1 VFVCGISA
9 VIGAGDAGQTQAL
22 LARMH
27 GPIRHRGPDGEGFL
41 IVGPDGARR
50 PPSLEGGGT
59 GRALA
64 GMAFRRLKILD
75 LSEAA
80 AQPMGSPD
88 GSLWIVFNGE
98 IYNFRELRAE
108 LAGRG
113 RRFATTGD
121 TEVALAAFEA
131 WGERAF
137 ERLEG
142 MWAIVI
148 LDLSKRRLVAS
159 RDRFGIKPLYFRREG
174 RRLLLASEIKQILAA
189 SFGPPR
195 ARAPV
200 VAKFLRGN
208 RYPVLDETFF
218 EEIFPIPPATWFETQ
233 LEDPASS
240 PPAFRRYWDLAEAI
254 RGAAPPASYGAARE
268 EFRRILA
275 AAVRSHHVA
284 DVPIGSLLSGGLD
297 SSTLTSLLAEIV
309 RGEGRDCPTFSFGFR
324 DRAPEACELRY
335 ADALVRRDH
344 LTNFETSLDAD
355 WVVENAGR
363 VIHALDEPPLGL
375 PALAQYRVFELARAH
390 ATTVVLDGEGS
401 DEILAG
407 YPYAQR
413 LVLTD
418 RLRRGRL
425 ADFGRELSA
434 IARRESRSRLSVL
447 RDSFGAPLAR
457 RLSRRRE
464 EPWLRAG
471 WGAVS
476 PVPVEV
482 SPDPGLLNRR
492 LFFDVRWGNVPIV
505 LGHTDRASMA
515 HSVEARVPFFDR
527 RLVEFAF
534 SLPDDFKAGSGDRK
548 RILRDVARESLP
560 PEITERADRMG
571 FGTPDALLLRGKRWP
586 AIRERILDGAFPA
599 SPCFSPGGVERLLAA
614 VGDGRDQDLRRV
626 WRLYALATWGA
637 AFDVVL

>member
-1 VFVCGISA
+1 MCGISA
-9 VIGAGDAGQTQAL
+9 VVGAGDTGETQAL

-27 GPIRHRGPDGEGFL
+27 APIRHRGPDGEGFL
-41 IVGPDGARR
+41 VVEPDG
-50 PPSLEGGGT
+50 PSRLASLNGSGT
-59 GRALA
+59 GPALA
-64 GMAFRRLKILD
+64 GLAFRRLKILD

-108 LAGRG
+108 LEGGG
-113 RRFATTGD
+113 RRFATAGD

-131 WGERAF
+131 WGEKAF
-137 ERLEG
+137 ERLDG

-148 LDLSKRRLVAS
+148 LDLARRRLVAS

-174 RRLLLASEIKQILAA
+174 GRLLLASEIKQILAA
-189 SFGPPR
+189 SSQRPR
-195 ARAPV
+195 SRAPV
-200 VAKFLRGN
+200 VAKFLQGN

-218 EEIFPIPPATWFETQ
+218 DGVFPVPPATWFETE
-233 LEDPASS
+233 LDDPAGA
-240 PPAFRRYWDLAEAI
+240 PPAFRKYWDLAGAI
-254 RGAAPPASYGAARE
+254 RAAAAPGTYGEALE
-268 EFRRILA
+268 EFRGILA

-297 SSTLTSLLAEIV
+297 SSTLTSLLAEIM

-324 DRAPEACELRY
+324 DRAPEVCELRY
-335 ADALVRRDH
+335 ADALVRRDG

-363 VIHALDEPPLGL
+363 VIRALDEPPLGL
-375 PALAQYRVFELARAH
+375 PALAQYRVFGLARAH
-390 ATTVVLDGEGS
+390 GTTVVLDGEGS

-407 YPYAQR
+407 YPYGQR
-413 LVLTD
+413 LLLSD

-434 IARRESRSRLSVL
+434 IARRESRSPLSVL

-457 RLSRRRE
+457 RLSRKRE
-464 EPWLRAG
+464 EPWLHAG
-471 WGAVS
+471 WGAA
-476 PVPVEV
+476 PWVPLEA
-482 SPDPGLLNRR
+482 SPDHGLLNRR

-534 SLPDDFKAGSGDRK
+534 SLPDDFKAG
-548 RILRDVARESLP
+548 
-560 PEITERADRMG
+560 
-571 FGTPDALLLRGKRWP
+571 
-586 AIRERILDGAFPA
+586 
-599 SPCFSPGGVERLLAA
+599 
-614 VGDGRDQDLRRV
+614 
-626 WRLYALATWGA
+626 
-637 AFDVVL
+637 